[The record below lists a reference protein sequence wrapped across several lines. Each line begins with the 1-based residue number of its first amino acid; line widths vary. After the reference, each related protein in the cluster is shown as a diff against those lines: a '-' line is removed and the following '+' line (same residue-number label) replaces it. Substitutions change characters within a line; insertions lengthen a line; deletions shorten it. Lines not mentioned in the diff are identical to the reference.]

1 MKYKLITLCVLLLAG
16 VGVLHAQQVY
26 KYWVSFTDKAHS
38 PYTLDN
44 PSSYLSHR
52 ALLRRQRQNIAFD
65 SLDLPVSPSY
75 VSRLKQAGF
84 GILFQS
90 KWFNGVAVYL
100 PDSVGPEAFSQF
112 PFVASVV
119 LYDHTSL
126 LQPDTILS
134 ETGFSLPYN
143 PSPTPFSSQYYG
155 GGFTQINQ
163 LNGQFLHA
171 QGYEGQGI
179 IIGMN
184 DTGFPGVD
192 NANTFA
198 ALRDE
203 GRLLATRDFVWPV
216 ENNVF
221 SLHSHGT
228 HTLSTIATL
237 MPGFYVGT
245 APLASFVLCRTEN
258 TFSET
263 PLEEYSWVA
272 AAEYLDSLGADIISS
287 SLGYYEFDDTACS
300 YTLSDLDGRTAI
312 ISRGAATAVGRG
324 MLVVTSAGNDGFAN
338 PQHLGV
344 PADVPEVLSVGAVDD
359 DGIVS
364 FFSSHGPTAAGVVKP
379 DVLAL
384 GQRVISATPYGR
396 YQRTDG
402 TSLSCPIMAGM
413 MACLW
418 QRYPGLT
425 PRQLCDSVRAWGSMA
440 SAPDSLG
447 GYGIPD
453 FSKALRQGGLD
464 VKSSSEADFL
474 LYPNPV
480 GRQQTVSLVYES
492 IGSHLAVFDAWGRE
506 VLSRK
511 VGQGPVTFSTQALAP
526 GVYHVVLTTARGVAS
541 RRLVVE

>member
-26 KYWVSFTDKAHS
+26 KYWVSFADKAHS

-52 ALLRRQRQNIAFD
+52 ALLRRQRQNIALD

-75 VSRLKQAGF
+75 ISQLKQAGI

-119 LYDHTSL
+119 LYDRSSL

-134 ETGFSLPYN
+134 ETGFSLLYN

-198 ALRDE
+198 TLRNE
-203 GRLLATRDFVWPV
+203 GRLLATRDFVWPI

-287 SLGYYEFDDTACS
+287 SLGYYEFDDTTCS

-359 DGIVS
+359 NGSVT

-396 YQRTDG
+396 YQRADG

-418 QRYPGLT
+418 QRYPKLT
-425 PRQLCDSVRAWGSMA
+425 PRQLCDSVRVWGSMA

-453 FSKALRQGGLD
+453 FSKALRQGRSG
-464 VKSSSEADFL
+464 VKPSSEADFL

-492 IGSHLAVFDAWGRE
+492 IGSHLAVFDTWGRE